1 MNVAFQY
8 APGAAFDEV
17 VAWELEDD
25 PVEMAN
31 LTERE
36 TGVAGVIY
44 VSTRQGR
51 HGPRVKW
58 YPRRGGS
65 DQPFLTITLEDPPRV
80 LNHGVAPREASG
92 AVAAAEW
99 VELNRAALLGFWA
112 EGTSLNYDELGVFL
126 RGLVRL
132 P

>member
-1 MNVAFQY
+1 MNIAFQY

-31 LTERE
+31 LTERD
-36 TGVAGVIY
+36 TGVPGVIY

-58 YPRRGGS
+58 YPRRGGF
-65 DQPFLTITLEDPPRV
+65 DQPFLTITLEEPPRV

-92 AVAAAEW
+92 AVAAAAW
-99 VELNRAALLGFWA
+99 VERNRAALLGFWA
-112 EGTSLNYDELGVFL
+112 EGTSLAFDELEAFL
-126 RGLVRL
+126 RGLEKL